1 MNHIRSEIEQRE
13 REANRYSESAI
24 QRKEASDI
32 AYEDAIDS
40 ANDSRGEAAHQSCVS
55 LRAIG
60 KKLLHTKDYTA
71 SSGHRSSRNAS
82 ISWKPNQYGVG
93 VRIEHIQH
101 GSIDFSLRSLGD
113 IQNA

>member
-24 QRKEASDI
+24 QRKEAAEI
-32 AYEDAIDS
+32 AYEDVIDS
-40 ANDSRGEAAHQSCVS
+40 TNDAHGETAHQSCVS
-55 LRAIG
+55 LRVIG

-93 VRIEHIQH
+93 VRIDHIQH
-101 GSIDFSLRSLGD
+101 GSIDFSLRSMKE
-113 IQNA
+113 I

>member
-24 QRKEASDI
+24 QRKEAADI
-32 AYEDAIDS
+32 AYEDVIDS
-40 ANDSRGEAAHQSCVS
+40 ANDVQSEAAHQSCVS

-82 ISWKPNQYGVG
+82 ITWNQNKYGVG
-93 VRIEHIQH
+93 VRIEHVQH
-101 GSIDFSLRSLGD
+101 GSIDFSLCSLSE
-113 IQNA
+113 I